1 MQRTRPV
8 DFGSKMQY
16 PYSEILGFGMTPFQ
30 QFYEE
35 IKDCRKCRLCES
47 RTHVVFGEGNP
58 NAEIMFVGEAPGEN
72 EDLQNRP
79 FVGAAG
85 KLLTDLLA
93 GIGLKRED
101 VFIANVIKCR
111 PPENRNPQADEI
123 SACLPYLWKQIEMI
137 KPRVVCTLGNFAAQ
151 ALLDQKVSITKVRGQ
166 HFQVRNFLVFPI
178 LHPAAVLH
186 QGNLRP
192 ALSEDFQNLKKFLA
206 KGIQPTSHPEQM
218 GFF

>member
-1 MQRTRPV
+1 MP
-8 DFGSKMQY
+8 MI
-16 PYSEILGFGMTPFQ
+16 PLQ

-58 NAEIMFVGEAPGEN
+58 DAAIMFVGEGPGEH

-85 KLLTDLLA
+85 KILTDLL
-93 GIGLKRED
+93 GRIGLKRED
-101 VFIANVIKCR
+101 VYIANVVKCR
-111 PPENRNPQADEI
+111 PPENRNPQPDEI
-123 SACLPYLWKQIEMI
+123 DACKPYLWKQIELI
-137 KPRVVCTLGNFAAQ
+137 HPRVICTLGNFAAQ
-151 ALLDQKVSITKVRGQ
+151 TLLEKKVAITKVRGQ
-166 HFQVRNFLVFPI
+166 YFQIKNFFVYPM

-192 ALSEDFQNLKKFLA
+192 ALEEDFQSLKSFLG
-206 KGIQPTSHPEQM
+206 KGLQPARSPEQM

>member
-1 MQRTRPV
+1 
-8 DFGSKMQY
+8 
-16 PYSEILGFGMTPFQ
+16 MTALQ

-35 IKDCRKCRLCES
+35 IRDCRKCRLCES
-47 RTHVVFGEGNP
+47 RTHVVFGEGSP
-58 NAEIMFVGEAPGEN
+58 NAEVMFVGEAPGEN

-85 KLLTDLLA
+85 KLLTDLLG

-101 VFIANVIKCR
+101 VYIANVIKCR
-111 PPENRNPQADEI
+111 PPENRNPLTDEI
-123 SACLPYLWKQIEMI
+123 DACLPYLWKQIELI

-151 ALLDQKVSITKVRGQ
+151 ALLDKKVAITKVRGQ
-166 HFQVRNFLVFPI
+166 HFQVKNFLVFPI

-206 KGIQPTSHPEQM
+206 KGVQPAPQPEQM

>member
-1 MQRTRPV
+1 
-8 DFGSKMQY
+8 
-16 PYSEILGFGMTPFQ
+16 MTPFQ

>member
-1 MQRTRPV
+1 
-8 DFGSKMQY
+8 
-16 PYSEILGFGMTPFQ
+16 MTPLQ

-35 IKDCRKCRLCES
+35 IKDCRKCRLCEA

-58 NAEIMFVGEAPGEN
+58 KAEIMFVGEAPGEN

-85 KLLTDLLA
+85 KLLTDLLG

-123 SACLPYLWKQIEMI
+123 DACLPYLWKQIEMI

-151 ALLDQKVSITKVRGQ
+151 ALLDKKVSITKVRGQ
-166 HFQVRNFLVFPI
+166 YFQVRNFLVFPI

-206 KGIQPTSHPEQM
+206 KGIQPASQPEQM

>member
-1 MQRTRPV
+1 ML
-8 DFGSKMQY
+8 G
-16 PYSEILGFGMTPFQ
+16 ILGWPMNPLQ

-35 IKDCRKCRLCES
+35 IKNCRKCRLCES
-47 RTHVVFGEGNP
+47 RTHVVFGEGHL

-85 KLLTDLLA
+85 KLLTDLLG

-101 VFIANVIKCR
+101 VYIANVIKCR
-111 PPENRNPQADEI
+111 PPENRNPQSDEI
-123 SACLPYLWKQIEMI
+123 ESCLPYLWNQIELI
-137 KPRVVCTLGNFAAQ
+137 KPRVICTLGNFAAQ
-151 ALLDQKVSITKVRGQ
+151 ALLEKKVAITKIRGQ
-166 HFQVRNFLVFPI
+166 HFQVRNFFVFPM

-192 ALSEDFQNLKKFLA
+192 ALLEDFQNLKQFLG
-206 KGIQPTSHPEQM
+206 KGLKPAPQPEQM

>member
-1 MQRTRPV
+1 MQPV
-8 DFGSKMQY
+8 DFASKMQY
-16 PYSEILGFGMTPFQ
+16 PYSEILGCRMTPFQ

-85 KLLTDLLA
+85 KLLTDLLG

-101 VFIANVIKCR
+101 VYIANVVKCR
-111 PPENRNPQADEI
+111 PPENRNPQTDEI
-123 SACLPYLWKQIEMI
+123 DACLPYLWKQIEMI

-151 ALLDQKVSITKVRGQ
+151 ALLGRKVAITKVRGQ
-166 HFQVRNFLVFPI
+166 HFQVKNFLVFPI

-206 KGIQPTSHPEQM
+206 QGIQPTSQPEQM